1 MNHLV
6 IMAKKP
12 QAGRVKTRLARQIGT
27 NEAVRI
33 YRGILAATL
42 RRLGKDSRWQT
53 WLAISPDT
61 AAISP
66 VWPANLNVVTQGS
79 GDLGVRM
86 QRIFVEAPQG
96 PAIIIGSDIP
106 GISADEIAQGFDIL
120 GRNDA
125 VMGPAMDGGYW
136 LIGLKR
142 FPRIVR
148 PFDNVRWSGP
158 QALED
163 TMRNLAGLKVGH
175 LAARRDIDTCDDY
188 RDWLAGRMGEF

>member
-33 YRGILAATL
+33 YRGILAETL
-42 RRLGKDSRWQT
+42 RRLGKDPRWQT

-61 AAISP
+61 AAKSSI
-66 VWPANLNVVTQGS
+66 WPTNLNVVTQGS

-86 QRIFVEAPQG
+86 QRIFVVAPQG
-96 PAIIIGSDIP
+96 PAIIFGSDIP
-106 GISADEIAQGFDIL
+106 GISADEIAQGFKML

-125 VMGPAMDGGYW
+125 VIGPAMDGGYW